1 MLRRLFNNR
10 VDVDREWLHQ
20 HRTSQFPLYKYIDVK
35 KSGSLVDEHDKL
47 SKMDETEREKRKE
60 FKKKC
65 DDLMP
70 RPQERPTASEV
81 ASKSDPRSNVKTPEE
96 RRAHVKAFM
105 KFVQDETDRRAQ
117 LRDEQTQL
125 DDILCEK
132 FRNELQPC
140 VYDDGGEHN
149 VTKVEF
155 RRWRKQWMDKKL
167 VSDGD

>member
-1 MLRRLFNNR
+1 M
-10 VDVDREWLHQ
+10 DREWLHQ
-20 HRTSQFPLYKYIDVK
+20 HRTSQFPLYKYINVK
-35 KSGSLVDEHDKL
+35 KIGSLVDEHDKL

-70 RPQERPTASEV
+70 RPQERPTASEA
-81 ASKSDPRSNVKTPEE
+81 ASRSDPRSNVKTADDRGSRVNEVMDL
-96 RRAHVKAFM
+96 VK
-105 KFVQDETDRRAQ
+105 KEKDRRAQ
-117 LRDEQTQL
+117 LRCEKAQL

-132 FRNELQPC
+132 FKNELQPC
-140 VYDDGGEHN
+140 VYDDGGEHD